1 MTCFIDS
8 ESVEGLQVM
17 LDALYNY
24 TEKWT
29 LSVNINK
36 TKIVVFRNGGILS
49 DDEKWYY
56 NGLQIET
63 VNSFTYLGVVLNFN
77 GIFSV
82 AKKHVAEQ
90 GRKAVFASIK
100 NTKPY
105 MFNHHTLLSLFD
117 TYISSVLCYGCEI
130 WGFHRAPDIEKV
142 HDNYCKRMVYYELGR
157 YPLIVT
163 RKKYVFLSFG

>member
-56 NGLQIET
+56 NG
-63 VNSFTYLGVVLNFN
+63 F
-77 GIFSV
+77 
-82 AKKHVAEQ
+82 
-90 GRKAVFASIK
+90 IK
-100 NTKPY
+100 IHNNLSEYSYWHLIISTK
-105 MFNHHTLLSLFD
+105 T
-117 TYISSVLCYGCEI
+117 
-130 WGFHRAPDIEKV
+130 
-142 HDNYCKRMVYYELGR
+142 
-157 YPLIVT
+157 
-163 RKKYVFLSFG
+163 